1 MSRILFAWEL
11 GANLGHLARDLPVAQ
26 RLREQGHDVA
36 FAVKDVRV
44 AEQILSPAGFPF
56 VQAPILTAGRLS
68 RHTPASYSEIL
79 IGAGYG
85 DIAGV
90 SARVNAWASLFALHG
105 TRTLVVNHA
114 PTALLAA
121 RATGLAAVLTC
132 IGFELPP
139 MVSPL
144 PSIRAWEDI
153 APERLHRADAVV
165 LNTLN
170 TILTRH
176 GRSALKRVADLFS
189 GVAAALTTFPELD
202 HYGARKDAVYVGPLS
217 SINHTAAFPWPD
229 ASGKRVF
236 AYLRPSVPGFEPLL
250 SALADIDAWTICV
263 IPGISRDTMQR
274 FASPRLNILTRPVTL
289 GTTLTEA
296 DLAVV
301 YGTGT
306 MTDALMAGIPQLMT
320 PQVVEQMLA
329 AQRIEAI
336 GAGILWKAPRSRET
350 ASALLKAAL
359 CSTSLRQNAE
369 RFAARYRNHS
379 PERALSTITDMI
391 HAAGSSVRGQAGLP

>member
-44 AEQILSPAGFPF
+44 AEQILSPAGFRF
-56 VQAPILTAGRLS
+56 VQAPTFTADRPS
-68 RHTPASYSEIL
+68 RHAPASYSEIL
-79 IGAGYG
+79 IGAGYR

-105 TRTLVVNHA
+105 THTLVVNHA

-121 RATGLAAVLTC
+121 RATGLPAVLTC

-139 MVSPL
+139 MISPL
-144 PSIRAWEDI
+144 PSIRTWEDI
-153 APERLHRADAVV
+153 PLERLHQADAVV

-170 TILTRH
+170 TILARH
-176 GRSALKRVADLFS
+176 GRSAISRVADLF
-189 GVAAALTTFPELD
+189 GDVAAALTTFPELD
-202 HYGARKDAVYVGPLS
+202 HYGARQNAVYVGPLS
-217 SINHTAAFPWPD
+217 SVSDAAAVPWPD

-250 SALADIDAWTICV
+250 SALAEVDAWTLCV
-263 IPGISRDTMQR
+263 APGIAQDVMQR
-274 FASPRLNILTRPVTL
+274 FASSRLKILTRPVALDMTL
-289 GTTLTEA
+289 KAA

-320 PQVVEQMLA
+320 PQVVEQMLV
-329 AQRIEAI
+329 AQRIEAM

-350 ASALLKAAL
+350 ASACLEAAL
-359 CSTSLRQNAE
+359 CSTAPRQNAK
-369 RFAARYRNHS
+369 RFAERYRDNS

-391 HAAGSSVRGQAGLP
+391 HAAESRVRGKAGLP